1 MSADAKKKNSAAMTK
16 RLISELGIAASGD
29 AAGVDV
35 AFVAPASSGSEH
47 NTLRGALIPHSCF
60 RREDAIFFFDSSFIA
75 LFDPEPLKVL
85 LAAHPGSKLT
95 IFGHADPVGRDDYNK
110 TLSGRRAQAVF
121 GLLTRDV
128 ARWADLYYRH
138 DTQGNDPWGE
148 QSVRAML
155 NRLNGGNDVG
165 GTTDAA
171 VRGFESKNG
180 LAQKGLDKKGEIARP
195 TFDKLALQYMDALCV
210 DDDQQ
215 QFKLTKDDFLARG
228 RHPQGKGDFQGCSEF
243 NPTLLFSKADRA
255 QLDRQEN
262 HGERNRRNQVNRR
275 VMILLF
281 PQDADVDPARWPC
294 PSVKEGVAGCKKRFF
309 SDADKRIANT
319 DEEREFAKSKDT
331 FACRFYHRL
340 VAAAPCD
347 AVKPF
352 QQMVWL
358 LTHPQASGRSDIELV
373 VKDEAGQEVRR
384 TAANSSESGP
394 GSFLTFDLSEIE
406 RNKLYDVALRFRD
419 VDLYSVFKFQ
429 PEKLRQALLAGDLQ
443 TVADHFL
450 PAAKQGEVPPLPPT
464 PDIDTAASPYEE
476 LDPVDDEPAIEA

>member
-1 MSADAKKKNSAAMTK
+1 MAK
-16 RLISELGIAASGD
+16 RLISELGIAASGE
-29 AAGVDV
+29 AAAVDV
-35 AFVAPASSGSEH
+35 AFVAASGGAEH

-60 RREDAIFFFDSSFIA
+60 RREDAIFLFDSSFIA
-75 LFDPEPLKVL
+75 LFDPQPLKVL
-85 LAAHPGSKLT
+85 LDAHPGSKLT

-128 ARWADLYYRH
+128 PRWADLYYNH
-138 DTQGNDPWGE
+138 DTQGKDPWGE
-148 QSVRAML
+148 KSVRTML
-155 NRLNGGNDVG
+155 NLVNGGNDVG

-171 VRGFESKNG
+171 VRDFESRKG
-180 LAQKGLDKKGEIARP
+180 LAQKGFDKKGEIARP
-195 TFDKLALQYMDALCV
+195 TFDKLARDYMDVLCI
-210 DDDQQ
+210 DDDFN
-215 QFKLTKDDFLARG
+215 QFVLKKEDFLARG
-228 RHPQGKGDFQGCSEF
+228 QHKDGKGDFQGCSEF
-243 NPTLLFSKADRA
+243 NPTLLLSRADKT

-262 HGERNRRNQVNRR
+262 HAERNRRNQPNRR

-281 PQDADVDPARWPC
+281 DKDALVEPARWPC
-294 PSVKEGVAGCKKRFF
+294 PSAQEGVAGCKKRFF
-309 SDADKRIANT
+309 SDADKRLANG
-319 DEEREFAKSKDT
+319 DKEREFATGKDT

-352 QQMVWL
+352 QQMAWL
-358 LTHPQASGRSDIELV
+358 LTHPQARGRGDIELV
-373 VKDEAGQEVRR
+373 VKDEAGKEVRR
-384 TAANSSESGP
+384 AAANRSESGP

-429 PEKLRQALLAGDLQ
+429 PEKLREALLGGDLK

-450 PAAKQGEVPPLPPT
+450 PAAKQGELPQLPPT
-464 PDIDTAASPYEE
+464 PNHDSSESPYEE
-476 LDPVDDEPAIEA
+476 LRHIDGESPIEL